1 MKTGFTLWS
10 FSHKEKPIFI
20 TGNSVLIAGIPV
32 MKTDF
37 SLWEKLHRENPV
49 FITGMG
55 LQWIGKRA
63 YICWNHAQTC
73 PFKVKIP
80 YCAWARFT
88 VNAMHESHPQGRRKV
103 QKSGRQAIIQLL
115 MWQGSLL
122 IRSNSGERSKRGR
135 GFPTALSPW
144 LLWMSCHTGS
154 TCGSIRAWL
163 DRGRKLW
170 ATCDLHEPTKAVKVI

>member
-1 MKTGFTLWS
+1 
-10 FSHKEKPIFI
+10 
-20 TGNSVLIAGIPV
+20 
-32 MKTDF
+32 
-37 SLWEKLHRENPV
+37 
-49 FITGMG
+49 
-55 LQWIGKRA
+55 
-63 YICWNHAQTC
+63 
-73 PFKVKIP
+73 
-80 YCAWARFT
+80 
-88 VNAMHESHPQGRRKV
+88 
-103 QKSGRQAIIQLL
+103 

-170 ATCDLHEPTKAVKVI
+170 ATCDLHEPTKAVRQASRSKESAKVHSFLKQCCARTSVYRNKVLAYYSWLIGFVKSTLFWGNCDLGHCFEFINDIKKISFVHPHFQRQKSLLLFTMY